1 VKEPTVSVFDITL
14 AELTTKAV
22 ELTTEVPIVKAFG
35 IKLAE
40 AVELATL
47 TKELVKELLTV
58 ELPINNAEVFNAT
71 FEPTKTVPEVTLT
84 EEVELA
90 TLIIVE
96 LATVVTVLL
105 PENKPAVLAIEVFV
119 VVLPD
124 EIVPVA

>member
-1 VKEPTVSVFDITL
+1 VLPTAIAMLLTEDIPTV
-14 AELTTKAV
+14 KATRV
-22 ELTTEVPIVKAFG
+22 
-35 IKLAE
+35 KLAE

-47 TKELVKELLTV
+47 IKELFKELLTV
-58 ELPINNAEVFNAT
+58 ELPIKIAEVFNAT

-90 TLIIVE
+90 IRIIVE
-96 LATVVTVLL
+96 LATVVTLTL
-105 PENKPAVLAIEVFV
+105 PENNPAVLEIDVFV